1 MTLCV
6 FFALDTFTSHRSDL
20 GRRTVYFLALFVLI
34 GATVAYAV
42 TLPQVRE
49 VIDYRTRLQDYD
61 EDRFATWA
69 KAFELG
75 MEYPLGVGPGQS
87 YLILDYAPHNQY
99 LRVFSENG
107 VIGFLSL
114 VTFISLTLYRAF
126 VLSHR
131 ASNGR
136 QRPIFALVAA
146 AILGTLLN
154 SLVID
159 TLHWRHFWLLLALGW
174 MPLWDSSPLHAPSL
188 IRRTGKSAT
197 ASPSP
202 RP

>member
-1 MTLCV
+1 MAEDTLAAGLPQLIARRAALLLAQAWANTCVTLCV

-75 MEYPLGVGPGQS
+75 MEYPLGVGPG
-87 YLILDYAPHNQY
+87 
-99 LRVFSENG
+99 RV
-107 VIGFLSL
+107 L
-114 VTFISLTLYRAF
+114 
-126 VLSHR
+126 
-131 ASNGR
+131 
-136 QRPIFALVAA
+136 P
-146 AILGTLLN
+146 
-154 SLVID
+154 D
-159 TLHWRHFWLLLALGW
+159 TRLCPA
-174 MPLWDSSPLHAPSL
+174 
-188 IRRTGKSAT
+188 
-197 ASPSP
+197 
-202 RP
+202 